1 MKYIIVVILAS
12 LLLVS
17 CVRRET
23 QREPATVKELVEMW
37 KEQGYPDSVI
47 AEAEAE
53 VRAIIQQAEDYR
65 DSLRQ
70 AEKGE

>member
-1 MKYIIVVILAS
+1 MKCLIVLILAS
-12 LLLVS
+12 LLIVS
-17 CVRRET
+17 CVRREAEKQPT
-23 QREPATVKELVEMW
+23 TVEELVEMW
-37 KEQGYPDSVI
+37 KKAGVPDSVI